1 MPRRKKTEMP
11 AEQVTSVTP
20 VTAKTSPVTRSRE
33 KNVYRCMDCGRK
45 ICTWIN
51 EKVYTVKYRKGGIA
65 IACPVCAMK
74 KKVRLRAEGITY
86 DAVRFLDLRK
96 EEA

>member
-1 MPRRKKTEMP
+1 MPRKKKTPDP
-11 AEQVTSVTP
+11 AEPVTSVTP
-20 VTAKTSPVTRSRE
+20 VTAVTSPVTRSRE
-33 KNVYRCMDCGRK
+33 KKVYRCMDCGRE
-45 ICTWIN
+45 IYTWIN

-74 KKVRLRAEGITY
+74 KKVRLRTEGITY
-86 DAVRFLDLRK
+86 DAKRFLDLRK

>member
-1 MPRRKKTEMP
+1 MPRKKKTPDPDEP
-11 AEQVTSVTP
+11 VTSVTP

-33 KNVYRCMDCGRK
+33 KKVYRCMDCGRE
-45 ICTWIN
+45 IYTWIN
-51 EKVYTVKYRKGGIA
+51 EKVYTVKYRKGDIA
-65 IACPVCAMK
+65 IACSVCAMK

-86 DAVRFLDLRK
+86 DAKRFLDLRK